1 MRVHAVCLF
10 AVLVL
15 MCTIPRLGGH
25 ESYATPGAATSGG
38 SGQVEALILLC
49 GPYGANY
56 NLVRDVMELY
66 GWNITTT
73 GVDSTVG
80 ACYYGGPITV
90 DARVS
95 EITDV
100 SPYDCLVIMPS
111 RATVSGGSHIGLL
124 GSTEALDLVSLAAGE
139 GLLVVAFCGGTRVL
153 AAADVIDGVSV
164 TGNPD
169 YQAEYVAAGGIWAG
183 ADVPPVL
190 DGNILTTRRGQYYSH
205 RICEIMR
212 TALDSIRAAG
222 PSR

>member
-1 MRVHAVCLF
+1 
-10 AVLVL
+10 
-15 MCTIPRLGGH
+15 
-25 ESYATPGAATSGG
+25 
-38 SGQVEALILLC
+38 
-49 GPYGANY
+49 
-56 NLVRDVMELY
+56 
-66 GWNITTT
+66 
-73 GVDSTVG
+73 
-80 ACYYGGPITV
+80 
-90 DARVS
+90 
-95 EITDV
+95 
-100 SPYDCLVIMPS
+100 MPS
-111 RATVSGGSHIGLL
+111 KATVSGGSHSQLL

-190 DGNILTTRRGQYYSH
+190 DGNILTTRRGQYYSYQ
-205 RICEIMR
+205 ICEIMR